1 MAKRRKTIAMDANMI
16 VAGMRDAVSPGTA
29 PDPETRRTPE
39 PEAETEQDEL
49 GDVMHQRTTFYAE
62 LKTKCSWCGSEMHLE
77 NVRAGQRVACPKVGC
92 NGGVTVGPRTVRHH
106 TDVNR
111 LPESVQLPA
120 ELAAA
125 LQTDRPTLAGWL
137 DRALSAEEARALG
150 HAFGVLI
157 AHNHRLGKRVEEL
170 EHHLDLLARDL
181 LTQTGVARGLEAA
194 LTRIQRFTCL
204 PVDPD
209 VWPTG

>member
-1 MAKRRKTIAMDANMI
+1 
-16 VAGMRDAVSPGTA
+16 
-29 PDPETRRTPE
+29 
-39 PEAETEQDEL
+39 
-49 GDVMHQRTTFYAE
+49 
-62 LKTKCSWCGSEMHLE
+62 KCSWCGSEMHLE

-92 NGGVTVGPRTVRHH
+92 NGGVSVGPRTVRHH

-137 DRALSAEEARALG
+137 GRALSAEEARALG

-170 EHHLDLLARDL
+170 EHHLDLLASDL

>member
-1 MAKRRKTIAMDANMI
+1 MAKKRKTIAMNAADF

-29 PDPETRRTPE
+29 PDPETHRTPE
-39 PEAETEQDEL
+39 SEAETEQDEL
-49 GDVMHQRTTFYAE
+49 GDLMHQRTSFYAE
-62 LKTKCSWCGSEMHLE
+62 LRTKCSWCGSQMRLE
-77 NVRAGQRVACPKVGC
+77 NVRAGQRVACPKVSC
-92 NGGVTVGPRTVRHH
+92 NGGVTIGPRPVRHH
-106 TDVNR
+106 TDVDV

-137 DRALSAEEARALG
+137 ERALSAEEAKALG

-157 AHNHRLGKRVEEL
+157 SHNHRLGKRVEEL
-170 EHHLDLLARDL
+170 EHHLDLLAGELR
-181 LTQTGVARGLEAA
+181 TQMGAARGLEAA
-194 LTRIQRFTCL
+194 LTRIQRCTCL

-209 VWPTG
+209 VWPSG